1 MSHPDFIFMLTRN
14 DRTVAGAAEYLE
26 TALEAGVRHMAS
38 RTSASR
44 WKSWRG

>member
-14 DRTVAGAAEYLE
+14 DRTVAEPPSIWKPRWRPACATL
-26 TALEAGVRHMAS
+26 AS